1 MADRLRQPLDT
12 GSGAQR
18 FARTQGRSLAPDV
31 FIFHVSLYGP
41 TLLTQLLASLPQAT
55 VMSEPSIIDSLLRM
69 HHDHGGSDT
78 VTLLRQAML
87 AMGQRRNGAEDTSV
101 IKFDCWHIHSLR
113 LLRQAFPAPPC
124 LFLYRQPHAV
134 LASHQRRCGP
144 QMVPGLIHL
153 ALLPLPDLP
162 VAAAD
167 LDAFTAQVLDS
178 LFTAARRHAGRRAHA
193 DQL

>member
-87 AMGQRRNGAEDTSV
+87 AMGQRRTGAEDTSV
-101 IKFDCWHIHSLR
+101 IKFDCWRIHSLR
-113 LLRQAFPAPPC
+113 LLRQAFPAPSAC
-124 LFLYRQPHAV
+124 SCT
-134 LASHQRRCGP
+134 ASHTRCSLRTSAG
-144 QMVPGLIHL
+144 
-153 ALLPLPDLP
+153 
-162 VAAAD
+162 AD
-167 LDAFTAQVLDS
+167 
-178 LFTAARRHAGRRAHA
+178 RKWYRA
-193 DQL
+193 